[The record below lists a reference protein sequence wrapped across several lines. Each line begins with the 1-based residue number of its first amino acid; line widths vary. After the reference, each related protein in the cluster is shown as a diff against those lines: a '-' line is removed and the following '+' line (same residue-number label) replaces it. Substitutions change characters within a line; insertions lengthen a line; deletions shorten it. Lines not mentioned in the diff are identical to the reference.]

1 MKLLI
6 DLFSTDSGLMSITGI
21 AFMIGM
27 GVFFILYF
35 KRKIAED
42 TRAAELRQANATQPQ
57 STGHSAQH

>member
-21 AFMIGM
+21 SFMIGM

-42 TRAAELRQANATQPQ
+42 TQAAELRQANATQPH